1 MEDNPLGELCQGVVD
16 ISKCNIQNCEYSLSW
31 CVTQSQWKSTV
42 NIHYTAASSS
52 LVQSWAFFC
61 GFNSVWTKCVITA
74 LGFVYTST
82 KSWFLKVCTKFGSQ
96 ISLGLSVF
104 LFVVKNGKY
113 GKPHAV
119 TLQDQDEDSL
129 QFDLTAGS
137 LEELFEWYKVAW
149 DIIQRTANQQY
160 SKDQQVSAI
169 CFCGSRAR
177 IIKPV
182 GMRLLEVAA
191 KPAATTDFGH
201 LLIAMVACRLHGR
214 HQLVCKQLETNHQAL
229 VKLEKLQHKT
239 ERLHPKFCL

>member
-1 MEDNPLGELCQGVVD
+1 M
-16 ISKCNIQNCEYSLSW
+16 
-31 CVTQSQWKSTV
+31 
-42 NIHYTAASSS
+42 
-52 LVQSWAFFC
+52 
-61 GFNSVWTKCVITA
+61 
-74 LGFVYTST
+74 
-82 KSWFLKVCTKFGSQ
+82 
-96 ISLGLSVF
+96 
-104 LFVVKNGKY
+104 
-113 GKPHAV
+113 